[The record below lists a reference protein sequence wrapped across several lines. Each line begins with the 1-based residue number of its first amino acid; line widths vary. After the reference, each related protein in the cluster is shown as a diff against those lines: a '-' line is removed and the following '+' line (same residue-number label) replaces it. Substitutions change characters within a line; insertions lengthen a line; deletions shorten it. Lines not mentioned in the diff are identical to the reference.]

1 MLIQLDAKLKDIEI
15 IEAVAGSGKRKEP
28 DTPMTTE
35 ASAAGLPQT
44 KKPRLKE
51 PVSTQPSYNL

>member
-15 IEAVAGSGKRKEP
+15 IEAVAGSSKRKEP
-28 DTPMTTE
+28 DTPMTTK

-44 KKPRLKE
+44 KKPA
-51 PVSTQPSYNL
+51 